1 MKKRAIFLFVLLSAL
16 FSLASAQEA
25 PEGESLLSLD
35 EEAIEEHLSKPF
47 GRLDFRQDYSRA
59 EKAMQ
64 AFNMVTG
71 LAISPALAA
80 GAMSAWRWWKTPK
93 EERASLPF
101 HLRPWFFVVLLS
113 VSLLFLLNG
122 WLGSVFPLLEK
133 PMQMV
138 EQVET
143 RVMALLALP
152 FVVDI
157 LQGLFEEGGAAAA
170 VSRELATAGFALPES
185 GIGILLVG
193 LFLVFAFF
201 SVLLMTLATN
211 VVIFI
216 SPFAF
221 VDTLVRN
228 VRALFLLALMGASLL
243 HPALGALL
251 SGLCLAVSLVVLR
264 WTARIAEYGLTAVA
278 DVLFRRSSRMKL
290 IELPLVGFGCRGLGR
305 HARFAKVKVVVKP
318 DGTYFLKHGKVRR
331 KEPTTA
337 NFVLVKS
344 VTRLWL
350 AKFTDPADPS
360 KIQRLVELPVR
371 YYGHEE
377 EIARLLNCPIEETA
391 SRAGVRAAVAWI
403 RKTLNGD
410 FQTV

>member
-1 MKKRAIFLFVLLSAL
+1 MKKRAFFLFVLLSAL
-16 FSLASAQEA
+16 FALASAQEVA
-25 PEGESLLSLD
+25 EGESLLSLD

-47 GRLDFRQDYSRA
+47 GQLDFKPTYTRA
-59 EKAMQ
+59 EQALQ

-93 EERASLPF
+93 AERASLPF
-101 HLRPWFFVVLLS
+101 HLRPWFFVALLS
-113 VSLLFLLNG
+113 ISLLFLLNG

-138 EQVET
+138 EQIET
-143 RVMALLALP
+143 RVTALLALP
-152 FVVDI
+152 FVVDV
-157 LQGLFEEGGAAAA
+157 LKELFADGGAVAA
-170 VSRELATAGFALPES
+170 VSRELTTAGFALPES

-228 VRALFLLALMGASLL
+228 VRALFLLALVGASLL
-243 HPALGALL
+243 HPALGAVL
-251 SGLCLAVSLVVLR
+251 SGICLFASLVVLR

-318 DGTYFLKHGKVRR
+318 DGTYFLKHGRVRR

-350 AKFTDPADPS
+350 AKFTDPADHS
-360 KIQRLVELPVR
+360 RIQRLVELPVR

-391 SRAGVRAAVAWI
+391 SRAGVRAALAWI

-410 FQTV
+410 FQTA